1 MKKPDINRL
10 QRAAEHIQAAIIH
23 LEKVHCH
30 VESWQEYRTG
40 QHMDALRGEYTSLK
54 TFADLMERE
63 PDFQHRGWRK

>member
-23 LEKVHCH
+23 LEKVYLHT
-30 VESWQEYRTG
+30 ESWQGYRTN
-40 QHMDALRGEYTSLK
+40 QHLDTLQEEYISLK

-63 PDFQHRGWRK
+63 PDFQHRDWSK